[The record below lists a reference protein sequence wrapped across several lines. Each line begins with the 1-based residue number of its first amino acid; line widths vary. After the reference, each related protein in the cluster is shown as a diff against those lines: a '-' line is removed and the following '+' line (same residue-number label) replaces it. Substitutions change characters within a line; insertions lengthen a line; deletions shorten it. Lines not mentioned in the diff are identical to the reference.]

1 MKSFYLRNDV
11 LEALA
16 FQATNRE
23 LALYWGKDR
32 TIRGLKAESVEEF
45 RSIINCYNTDRP
57 FSILRSVESF
67 SDPLELSIKPPSSLR
82 IEWDFIVDID
92 AEEFELSRR
101 AAYKLMRLYEVFN
114 LPYLMKFSG
123 RRGFHFITP
132 GKVFDVGT
140 QKEWLDAYPELPK
153 KIAEFLN
160 ACLNELKVKLDFS
173 IYKPRHMIRM
183 AYSIHQES
191 GLASI
196 PLDNPVRFKLE
207 DAKPENLKASID
219 YLRLDYEPGCGLELL
234 KAVSN
239 WLEDTY
245 VEPAVKVLSYGC
257 KHEGEGSYK
266 WIETL
271 MEHSVDDG
279 RHRLLWLI
287 VAPYLVNVKGFS
299 VEEAAEEAR
308 AYLQACSKLKPIS
321 GDLERL
327 CRYYVEYAKRKQLKP
342 LSLRT
347 LQTKPE
353 YADLWNIVEK
363 ALKGSKY
370 ENDGGS
376 SKRKETLK
384 YTDFEIAGN
393 FDDPSLKGYPLI
405 AVKMVKRELEYKI
418 EASTLEEAKAIVK
431 QLLPR
436 FRKYPTTEHWEEE
449 DERNMLLGW
458 LAEKIFDMTVNQFKI
473 QHVWNHPIIQ
483 DFELK
488 RGKSTEPDFIVG
500 NFKIDVKATSSK
512 DRPGCYYVNVERFK
526 QHHADIY
533 VFIRFNE
540 KLTHAWISGYLKRE
554 DVEKMT
560 VEKLKYGE
568 AFKIPIEQLN
578 PITTLFRDLGGEM
591 PQKYY
596 GKA

>member
-32 TIRGLKAESVEEF
+32 TIRGLKAESVEEL
-45 RSIINCYNTDRP
+45 RSIIDRYTTDRP
-57 FSILRSVESF
+57 FSILRSVEEF
-67 SDPLELSIKPPSSLR
+67 SEPLEVGNKPPSSLR
-82 IEWDFIVDID
+82 IGWDLLVDID
-92 AEEFELSRR
+92 SENFNDSRR
-101 AAYKLMRLYEVFN
+101 AAVKLIKLYNTFKI
-114 LPYLMKFSG
+114 PYFLKFSG

-132 GKVFDVGT
+132 GRIFEVGT
-140 QKEWLDAYPELPK
+140 KREWLDAYPTLPE
-153 KIAEFLN
+153 KIARFIN
-160 ACLNELKVKLDFS
+160 ACLNEPKVKLDMAV
-173 IYKPRHMIRM
+173 YNVRRLNRM

-191 GLASI
+191 GLTSI
-196 PLDNPVRFKLE
+196 PVEDPTVFKVEEAKLE
-207 DAKPENLKASID
+207 NVKVDIEALKVD
-219 YLRLDYEPGCGLELL
+219 FEPGCGLELL

-245 VEPAVKVLSYGC
+245 VEPAVKVLNYGS
-257 KHEGEGSYK
+257 KREGEGSYK

-287 VAPYLVNVKGFS
+287 ITPYLVNVKGLS

-488 RGKSTEPDFIVG
+488 DGKSSEADFIIG

-512 DRPGCYYVNVERFK
+512 VRPECYYVNVERFK